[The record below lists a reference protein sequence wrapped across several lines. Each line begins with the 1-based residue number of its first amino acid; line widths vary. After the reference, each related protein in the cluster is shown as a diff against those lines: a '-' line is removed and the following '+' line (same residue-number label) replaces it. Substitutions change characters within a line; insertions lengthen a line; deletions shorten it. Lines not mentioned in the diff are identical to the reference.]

1 MSIKNIRYTEEELEK
16 HTLKEC
22 IEMWK
27 EYSASEYELLN
38 KTGKRSK
45 YFRENLNAFMNAITS
60 KDTRKSKPIEE
71 VVNNW
76 DENV

>member
-1 MSIKNIRYTEEELEK
+1 
-16 HTLKEC
+16 
-22 IEMWK
+22 MWK